1 MSTKDGFIID
11 PLLARI
17 PLLAGLSHPA
27 RRAVAAHAQRRDV
40 DRGAALYR
48 EGDPAHAFHFLAAGK
63 IKRVVCSAEG
73 SERVIDLVLPGDTI
87 GLCEVFSSSGFACR
101 AEALEPSTVVEISH
115 AAIDHAMDLDPRLPR
130 RIISAIADRN
140 TGLVRDIAASH
151 FHSACRRVLDYLRHL
166 ADSVAEIDDGASP
179 SFVLPVRKHLLAA
192 QLGLSPET
200 LSRVFR
206 DLSEVGLISVTGPR
220 ITLSPDVDKHASTI
234 AESRRRVL
242 AEARSASRSCR

>member
-1 MSTKDGFIID
+1 MSKEDAPRAD
-11 PLLARI
+11 SLLERL
-17 PLLAGLSHPA
+17 PLLAGLSAPA
-27 RRAVAAHAQRRDV
+27 RQAVLAHAQRRLV

-48 EGDPAHAFHFLAAGK
+48 EGDPALAFHYLATGK

-73 SERVIDLVLPGDTI
+73 AEKVIDLVLPGETI
-87 GLCEVFSSSGFACR
+87 GLSEVFAASGFACR
-101 AEALEPSTVVEISH
+101 AEALEPSTVVEIGLP
-115 AAIDHAMDLDPRLPR
+115 ALEQAMARDPRLSR
-130 RIISAIADRN
+130 RIITVIANRN

-166 ADSVAEIDDGASP
+166 AESAAPAEPGGPA

-206 DLSEVGLISVTGPR
+206 DLSEVGLISVAGPR
-220 ITLSPDVDKHASTI
+220 ITLARDLDLHASVI
-234 AESRRRVL
+234 GESRRRVL
-242 AEARSASRSCR
+242 AGARSAGHAGR